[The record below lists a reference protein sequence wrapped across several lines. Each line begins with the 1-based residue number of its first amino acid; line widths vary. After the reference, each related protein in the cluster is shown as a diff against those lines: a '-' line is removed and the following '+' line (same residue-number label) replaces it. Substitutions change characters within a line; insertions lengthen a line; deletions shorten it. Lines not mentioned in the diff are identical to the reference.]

1 MAKAQFH
8 KSQRVFVKPVGTWAL
23 VEQVIPHWV
32 KDVDEP
38 LRISYECGLGRQF
51 QAHELTAE
59 QNLTDKPSRLSQD
72 EDDLLVEQ
80 WQIVRRKAKWRARLG
95 EVSLSEV
102 GSYPVI
108 VTDEDDIGGW
118 RVSGSEY
125 DRDPARIEHQA
136 RMIACT
142 PDLLRVVR
150 KFSEYVAEHPDEC
163 PVELKPVM
171 QRCASILRFIY
182 QVTDE
187 DTATPSFVA
196 AE

>member
-23 VEQVIPHWV
+23 IEQVIPHWV

-51 QAHELTAE
+51 QAHELAAE
-59 QNLTDKPSRLSQD
+59 QNLTDKPARLSQD
-72 EDDLLVEQ
+72 EDDLLLEQ
-80 WQIVRRKAKWRARLG
+80 WQIVRRKAKWRVRLG
-95 EVSLSEV
+95 EVSLSEA
-102 GSYPVI
+102 GSYPVV

-118 RVSGSEY
+118 RVPGSEY
-125 DRDPARIEHQA
+125 DRDPTRIEHQA

-150 KFSEYVAEHPDEC
+150 KLSEYASENPDEC
-163 PVELKPVM
+163 PAELKPVM
-171 QRCASILRFIY
+171 QRCAAILRFVY

-187 DTATPSFVA
+187 DTATPSVVA